1 MDMFLQVYLA
11 IVAGGIT
18 LALLSAIVQSFKTY

>member
-1 MDMFLQVYLA
+1 MFLEVYLA
-11 IVAGGIT
+11 VVAAGIT